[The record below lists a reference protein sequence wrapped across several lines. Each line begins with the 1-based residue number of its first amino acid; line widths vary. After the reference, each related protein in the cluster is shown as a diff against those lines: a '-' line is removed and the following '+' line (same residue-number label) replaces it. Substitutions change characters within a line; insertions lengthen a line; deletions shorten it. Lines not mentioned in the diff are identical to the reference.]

1 MSDTARTGNG
11 DTARTVE
18 PPRPGAT
25 RVVLVRHG
33 ESVCG
38 RSGIVGGRRGCR
50 GLTDAGRAEAGAL
63 AARLVAG
70 GELSEAAALYSSV
83 LPRAVETAGIIAPG
97 VGGGELELR
106 QDCDLCELHPGE
118 ADGRRF
124 EEIVDALPDWDA
136 DPTTPLA
143 PGGEGWTP
151 FVDRAAGAVAAL
163 ARRHRGQLV
172 VAVCHGGVVEAT
184 MLRLGRM
191 GEPSDRLGLPT
202 RHTSL
207 TEWERCGDRWRL
219 VRYNDAA
226 HLTGLVAVDGAGP
239 RRTEVDTQQA

>member
-1 MSDTARTGNG
+1 VSGPARI
-11 DTARTVE
+11 VE
-18 PPRPGAT
+18 PPRPDAT

-38 RSGIVGGRRGCR
+38 RTGIVGGHRGCS
-50 GLTDAGRAEAGAL
+50 GLTGVGRAEAGAL
-63 AARLVAG
+63 AARLAAT
-70 GELSEAAALYSSV
+70 GELSGAAALYSSV
-83 LPRAVETAGIIAPG
+83 LPRAVETARLIAAGI
-97 VGGGELELR
+97 GGGGLELR

-124 EEIVDALPDWDA
+124 QEIVDALPDWDA

-143 PGGEGWTP
+143 PGGEGWTS
-151 FVDRAAGAVAAL
+151 FVERAAGAVAAL
-163 ARRHRGQLV
+163 ARCHRGRLV

-191 GEPSDRLGLPT
+191 GEPSERLGLPT

-207 TEWERCGDRWRL
+207 TEWEQWGDRWRL

-226 HLTGLVAVDGAGP
+226 HLATLRPEDGVS
-239 RRTEVDTQQA
+239 RRSEVDAPLA